1 VTGHGVVVV
10 GASLAAVTAAD
21 ALRQCGYD
29 GAITLLG
36 DEAHLPYTRP
46 PLSKSVLKGKEPPEA
61 VALPPFQDDIDV
73 RLDARATGLDLG
85 TRRVLL
91 AGGEQVP
98 FEQLVIATGA
108 RARTIG
114 GPGRDGEIVLRTLDD
129 AVALRDTLERRPRV
143 VIVGGGFLGMEIASA
158 CRELDIDVTVVDRE
172 PLLIPQLG
180 TFLAA
185 MMTDAA
191 RDHGVRVVIS
201 PGGVELIGDGRITGV
216 RLADG
221 TALDADL
228 VVTSAGCVPNVE
240 WLAGSGIEA
249 SRGVLVDDRCR
260 VAPGVVAA
268 GDVVAFRHSAG
279 APPRRTPQWASAI
292 DQARV
297 AAAALVHG
305 DAATA
310 HTPAPFFW
318 TEAFGLTVKV
328 CGPLPA
334 HGEPAVL
341 AGSLDDR
348 SALLQWHDDGRPV
361 VAATVNHRMPV
372 AKLRRMAQPAPAP

>member
-1 VTGHGVVVV
+1 MTGHGVVVV

-29 GAITLLG
+29 GPITLLG
-36 DEAHLPYTRP
+36 DEPHLPYSRP
-46 PLSKSVLKGKEPPEA
+46 PLSKSVLKGKEPPDT

-73 RLDARATGLDLG
+73 RLNARATGLDLG
-85 TRRVLL
+85 ARRVLL

-98 FEQLVIATGA
+98 FERLVIATGA
-108 RARTIG
+108 RARTIA
-114 GPGRDGEIVLRTLDD
+114 PGRSGEIVLCTLDD
-129 AVALRDTLERRPRV
+129 AVALRDTLEGRPRV

-158 CRELDIDVTVVDRE
+158 CRDLDIEVTVVDRE

-180 TFLAA
+180 TFLAV
-185 MMTDAA
+185 MMTAAA

-201 PGGVELIGDGRITGV
+201 PGGVELIGDERITGV

-228 VVTSAGCVPNVE
+228 VVTSVGCLPNVE

-249 SRGVLVDDRCR
+249 SRGVPVDDRCR

-268 GDVVAFRHSAG
+268 GDVVAFRHPAG
-279 APPRRTPQWASAI
+279 AEPRRTPQWASAI

-305 DAATA
+305 DAAAA
-310 HTPAPFFW
+310 HTPAPYFW
-318 TEAFGLTVKV
+318 TEAFGMTLKV

-334 HGEPAVL
+334 HGEPTVV
-341 AGSLDDR
+341 AGSLADR
-348 SALLQWHDDGRPV
+348 SALLQWHHDGRPV
-361 VAATVNHRMPV
+361 VAATVNHRMHI
-372 AKLRRMAQPAPAP
+372 AKLRRMAEPGPAP